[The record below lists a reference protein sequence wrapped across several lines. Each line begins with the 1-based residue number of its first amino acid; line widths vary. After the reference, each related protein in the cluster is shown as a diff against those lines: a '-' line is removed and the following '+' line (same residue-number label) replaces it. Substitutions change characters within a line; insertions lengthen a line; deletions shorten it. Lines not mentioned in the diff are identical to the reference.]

1 MFLRGS
7 RLELKRVEWPTRRQ
21 LISYSIVV
29 LVTIAAMT
37 AFVAGFDALF
47 SRS

>member
-7 RLELKRVEWPTRRQ
+7 RLEFKRIEWPARRQ

-29 LVTIAAMT
+29 IVAIAAMT

-47 SRS
+47 SR